1 MFGLKVI
8 VVGAGKVG
16 FYLAKTLLHHGHTPL
31 VIETDQEHCRRAADE
46 LGIPVTCGDGS
57 SADVLRAAGAQ
68 GADAIVTATG
78 ADQTNL
84 IACQTA
90 RRVFGVKRTLS
101 RVNDPENLTVMKK
114 LGVDVPVSST
124 DILAR
129 TLEREVDASAIQSLI
144 SLNRGEATISQFTL
158 PEDSPLEGEAVKD
171 LHLPSECV
179 LISVTRRGELIIP
192 RGPTKLRGGDRM
204 LVLVGASAT
213 HQLMEALCLDKADEA
228 DEEDAAPS
236 PQGREK
242 WRFPWQ
248 AK

>member
-1 MFGLKVI
+1 MKVI

-16 FYLAKTLLHHGHTPL
+16 FYLAKTLLEHGHTPL
-31 VIETDQEHCRRAADE
+31 VIEQDQAHCRRAADE

-57 SADVLRAAGAQ
+57 SADTLRAAGAE

-90 RRVFGVKRTLS
+90 RRLFGVKRTLS
-101 RVNDPENLTVMKK
+101 RVNDPGNLAVMKK

-129 TLEREVDASAIQSLI
+129 TLEREVDASSIQSLI
-144 SLNRGEATISQFTL
+144 SLNRGEATISQLTL
-158 PEDSPLEGEAVKD
+158 PDDSPLDGEAVKD
-171 LHLPSECV
+171 LRLPAECV
-179 LISVTRRGELIIP
+179 LISVTRRGDLIIP
-192 RGPTKLRGGDRM
+192 RGPTKLRGGDRL

-213 HQLMEALCLDKADEA
+213 HDLMEALHLDEEA
-228 DEEDAAPS
+228 EDAAAEAAAA
-236 PQGREK
+236 QREK
-242 WRFPWQ
+242 GKWKLPWHRE
-248 AK
+248 

>member
-1 MFGLKVI
+1 MKVI

-16 FYLAKTLLHHGHTPL
+16 FYLAKTLLQHGHTPL
-31 VIETDQEHCRRAADE
+31 VIEADQEHCRRAADE

-57 SADVLRAAGAQ
+57 SADVLQAAGAQ

-90 RRVFGVKRTLS
+90 RRLFGVKRTLS
-101 RVNDPENLTVMKK
+101 RVNDPGNLAVMKK

-144 SLNRGEATISQFTL
+144 SLNRGEATISQFNL

-171 LHLPSECV
+171 LRLPAECV

-192 RGPTKLRGGDRM
+192 RGPTKLQGGDQV

-213 HQLMEALCLDKADEA
+213 HQLMEALHLDENEEGEPEEA
-228 DEEDAAPS
+228 AS
-236 PQGREK
+236 HPQERQK
-242 WRFPWQ
+242 WKIPWR
-248 AK
+248 KK

>member
-1 MFGLKVI
+1 MKVI

-16 FYLAKTLLHHGHTPL
+16 YYLVKTLLEHGHTPV
-31 VIETDQEHCRRAADE
+31 VIETDLTHCRQAADE

-57 SADVLRAAGAQ
+57 SADTLRAAGAE

-101 RVNDPENLTVMKK
+101 RVNDPGNLVVMKK
-114 LGVDVPVSST
+114 LGVDIPVSST

-144 SLNRGEATISQFTL
+144 SLNRGEATISQFNL
-158 PEDSPLEGEAVKD
+158 PEE
-171 LHLPSECV
+171 
-179 LISVTRRGELIIP
+179 I
-192 RGPTKLRGGDRM
+192 
-204 LVLVGASAT
+204 
-213 HQLMEALCLDKADEA
+213 
-228 DEEDAAPS
+228 
-236 PQGREK
+236 GR
-242 WRFPWQ
+242 
-248 AK
+248 AHV

>member
-1 MFGLKVI
+1 MLATAAAARS
-8 VVGAGKVG
+8 GAGYVR
-16 FYLAKTLLHHGHTPL
+16 LASIPGAVKIVAARCPEAIYTLCKKNSQGGIAGGEENLSL
-31 VIETDQEHCRRAADE
+31 L
-46 LGIPVTCGDGS
+46 LG
-57 SADVLRAAGAQ
+57 AAQ

-90 RRVFGVKRTLS
+90 RRLFGVKRTLS
-101 RVNDPENLTVMKK
+101 RVNDPGNLTVMKK

-171 LHLPSECV
+171 LRLPAECV

-192 RGPTKLRGGDRM
+192 RGPTKLQGGDQV

-213 HQLMEALCLDKADEA
+213 HQLMEALHLDENEEGEPEEA
-228 DEEDAAPS
+228 AS
-236 PQGREK
+236 HPQERQK
-242 WRFPWQ
+242 WKIPWR
-248 AK
+248 KK